1 MMSDL
6 KNSVNSWFVLRLN
19 FQLKVFVFLCLVF
32 LQVTLM
38 LILSFYSLKSNNSI
52 IKNRIL
58 NEWEYTFNQ
67 APLERYT
74 LCFSSQIQSAENGD
88 LSTIGNAL
96 MNYVAFPGEPCQ
108 ALRDFSSSSNSM
120 EKPTGDYSKQWV
132 GTNIIS
138 RLLLNFINLSSLQYL
153 VFAGFIVS
161 VLLLYDFFS
170 REFGKLIGTLF
181 IFFTLLYFDV
191 PTWISNISYSMLFSV
206 CFMASFFVKK
216 IYNSHN
222 SYVFY
227 STIFFIGMW
236 LNFFDLFLTSAFL
249 TMMIVAFPTFLQS
262 LKKTL
267 PFVQNARIVIY
278 FLTSILSGYVFT
290 WLIKWVLTYIFGD
303 KTAVLSSVKGTL
315 ISRTSR
321 NSFIEGVEADWFSIV
336 YNTFKYLQS
345 RPMDGNLFIILIVL
359 NFILIIY
366 FTLTNPKKFFNQSPF
381 YIFTLLPFAFFYLLA
396 NWSSIHTF
404 ISYRALVFSLIFVSA
419 LNLLYYKTE
428 KPKLF
433 NKPYKNLP

>member
-1 MMSDL
+1 
-6 KNSVNSWFVLRLN
+6 
-19 FQLKVFVFLCLVF
+19 
-32 LQVTLM
+32 M

-58 NEWEYTFNQ
+58 NDWEYTFNQ

-120 EKPTGDYSKQWV
+120 EKPIGDYSRQWV

-138 RLLLNFINLSSLQYL
+138 RILLNFINLSSLQYL
-153 VFAGFIVS
+153 VFAGFIMS
-161 VLLLYDFFS
+161 VLLLYDFLS
-170 REFGKLIGTLF
+170 REFGKLISTLF

-191 PTWISNISYSMLFSV
+191 PTWISNISYSLPFMF
-206 CFMASFFVKK
+206 CFMTSFFVNK
-216 IYNSHN
+216 IYKFHN
-222 SYVFY
+222 SFVFY
-227 STIFFIGMW
+227 SSIFFAGMW

-249 TMMIVAFPTFLQS
+249 TIMIVAFPTFLQS
-262 LKKTL
+262 LKKAL
-267 PFVQNARIVIY
+267 PFVQNARFLVF

-290 WLIKWVLTYIFGD
+290 WIIKWVLTYIFGD

-315 ISRTSR
+315 IKRASR
-321 NSFIEGVEADWFSIV
+321 NSFIEGVEADWLSVV

-345 RPMDGNLFIILIVL
+345 KPLDGNFFILLVVL
-359 NFILIIY
+359 NFLFVIFFILKK
-366 FTLTNPKKFFNQSPF
+366 PKKFFNQSPF
-381 YIFTLLPFAFFYLLA
+381 YMFPLLPFVFFYLLA

-404 ISYRALVFSLIFVSA
+404 ISYRAIVFSLIYVSA
-419 LNLLYYKTE
+419 LNLLNYKTQKSE
-428 KPKLF
+428 F
-433 NKPYKNLP
+433 SNKPYKNLP